1 MPDQLPEKVPP
12 GWLDQIREVVKSEK
26 PRLWLVL
33 LTSSVMA
40 AVIAAASSYW
50 AVERK
55 ITADKELETIKS
67 RLEIEK
73 DNARSRIAAYNK
85 LSQNLNTFAE
95 RLEGFANFVQISGRD
110 RPTPERVAHMQREL
124 RAVGLSEQAV
134 NDARNDPL
142 LNGTRAQQMVD
153 KCLGELNPALSNAK
167 SNTSASLATIQSAAE
182 SAAEQLRHI
191 ISEIQRD
198 ISNEV
203 SGIQ

>member
-142 LNGTRAQQMVD
+142 LNGTRAQQMAGG
-153 KCLGELNPALSNAK
+153 KSALSI
-167 SNTSASLATIQSAAE
+167 TSTARARSAADKTGRPHGRS
-182 SAAEQLRHI
+182 SA
-191 ISEIQRD
+191 QRAYAAARKVRE
-198 ISNEV
+198 NV
-203 SGIQ
+203 SRPCKAT